1 MCQSHSGFSKPLC
14 IFWTYFLFLAN
25 SLAVAS
31 PLSWQKECTEDPEN
45 WCQDVQTALRCGAV
59 EHCQQ
64 IVWNKL
70 PVKTIPCHMCKIM
83 VSMVGKILQDNRTDV
98 SSLKNSAT
106 FLALGTRCLYN
117 YSERSAL
124 EPLPVNA
131 GEFCNVCQIV
141 VTYIDNE
148 LQENETQAEIGTLLV
163 KGCHLL
169 PKPLTDQCDE
179 IVLQY
184 EPEALRLLVQIMDPS
199 FVCTKI
205 GACESSKED
214 LMGEDPCVWGPSYW
228 CKNMETATQCNAVE
242 HCRRHIWY

>member
-1 MCQSHSGFSKPLC
+1 MQCA
-14 IFWTYFLFLAN
+14 LFFENGLTLSLA
-25 SLAVAS
+25 AVAS
-31 PLSWQKECTEDPEN
+31 PVSWQNGCTEGPEN
-45 WCQDVQTALRCGAV
+45 WCQDLQTALRCGAV

-64 IVWNKL
+64 TVWNKL
-70 PVKTIPCHMCKIM
+70 PVKSIPCQMCKM
-83 VSMVGKILQDNRTDV
+83 VVSMVGKILQDNRTDKV
-98 SSLKNSAT
+98 GYLT
-106 FLALGTRCLYN
+106 FQCSVCLL
-117 YSERSAL
+117 ERSAL

-148 LQENETQAEIGTLLV
+148 LEENETQAEIGTLLV

-169 PKPLTDQCDE
+169 PKPLTDKCDE

-184 EPEALRLLVQIMDPS
+184 EPEAIRLLVQIMDPS

-205 GACESSKED
+205 GACASSKED

-228 CKNMETATQCNAVE
+228 CKNMETATQCNVS
-242 HCRRHIWY
+242 HQRFP